1 MVNRVLMWAAGS
13 PKLQRQVTENPIAR
27 RAAHRFV
34 AGERLDEALEVAAA
48 LNSRGIGGI
57 LDLLGEGVT
66 DLTGATHAVEEYE
79 EALRA
84 IADRSLDST
93 ISIKLSQLGQTV
105 NRNACVAHL
114 NRILDQAKA
123 LGVPVEIDMEESS
136 LVPDTLSLFRE
147 TATTHPQTR
156 LAIQAALRRTPLDL
170 ESLAPLK
177 PRIRLVKGA
186 YAEPV
191 EHAQKGRAEIRAQFK
206 FLTDWLFQHGADP
219 AFGTHDDELIAYAR
233 AAAAKAGRGPREF
246 EFQFLYGIRRD
257 LQQELVDAGHRVRVY
272 IPFGSAWYPYL
283 TRRMAER
290 PANLLFFLRAL
301 VGR

>member
-1 MVNRVLMWAAGS
+1 MVNRVLVWAAAS
-13 PKLQRQVTENPIAR
+13 PKLQKQVTENPIAR

-34 AGERLDEALEVAAA
+34 AGERLDEALDVAAT

-66 DLTGATHAVEEYE
+66 DLSGAGSAVAEYE
-79 EALRA
+79 EATAA
-84 IADRSLDST
+84 IAARGLDAS

-105 NRNACVAHL
+105 DRDACLANL
-114 NRILDQAKA
+114 NRILDQAEA
-123 LGVPVEIDMEESS
+123 AGVPVEIDMEDSS
-136 LVPDTLSLFRE
+136 LVPDTLALFGE
-147 TATTHPQTR
+147 AATAHPRTR

-170 ESLAPLK
+170 EALAPLK
-177 PRIRLVKGA
+177 PRVRLVKGA
-186 YAEPV
+186 YAEPI
-191 EHAQKGRAEIRAQFK
+191 ELAHQGRAEIRAQYRY
-206 FLTDWLFQHGADP
+206 LTDWLFRHGSDP
-219 AFGTHDDELIAYAR
+219 AFGTHDDELITHAR
-233 AAAAKAGRGPREF
+233 EAAAEAGRGPEEF

-257 LQQELVDAGHRVRVY
+257 LQQRLVDQGHRVRVY

-301 VGR
+301 AGR